1 MKEMSY
7 IADKFEELGV
17 IPVVVL
23 ENTKDALPLAKALME
38 GGLPCAEVTFRTE
51 AAQESIRLMAQEY
64 PDMLVGAGTVLTT
77 KQVDEAIEAG
87 AKHLHA
93 RGHTGWAS
101 ARLHGTNDL

>member
-51 AAQESIRLMAQEY
+51 AAQESIRLMAQDY
-64 PDMLVGAGTVLTT
+64 PDKLEQEQFLQQNRLM
-77 KQVDEAIEAG
+77 KQLKQEQN
-87 AKHLHA
+87 
-93 RGHTGWAS
+93 S
-101 ARLHGTNDL
+101 S